1 MIVGASPGEISGCE
15 TRNQPEEAPMATS
28 LDQAR
33 RDVQLAVNDAML
45 WAESPEPR
53 TFYEFEKQLWC
64 LVLGIG
70 RALVLL
76 FLVVRAQRP
85 RDASYLHEGR
95 AFTICERL
103 TSEVGTLFGKIT
115 WARAAGRRA
124 NNRRGAMDL
133 PLDRELGLCGGFSLG
148 VVERVNKL
156 SAQMVFAAASTS
168 FKDVHGWAPAS
179 RTILR
184 MVDAVGSLAR
194 PFLEGAAA
202 PEGDGEIL
210 VGMADAGGAPAVS
223 SLELRRRRRPRRAR
237 TDTSR
242 HERRGRRRENPR
254 PRRTKGKKSKNSKM
268 AVVGVLYTL
277 KRTARGLEGPI
288 NKRLV
293 ATFESHEALFMW
305 MRREADKR
313 GYGTKPMVFLADGC
327 DHIWRLQQKYL
338 PEAEVC
344 VDWYHIV
351 EKIWQAGECLY
362 REGSERLRQWVAE
375 QTRRLRR
382 GNVELVIR
390 TILDAYLATPKTG
403 PGNKGKRERLKAI
416 FKHLDKNRKRLR
428 YAQLRRRDL
437 DIGTGAVE
445 GAVRSLI
452 RLRLDG
458 PGMRW
463 GRGRSELVLH
473 LRCILL
479 NGQWEDFAAYLASM
493 PQIKLPKRAAPTQPH
508 DAKMKVAA

>member
-1 MIVGASPGEISGCE
+1 
-15 TRNQPEEAPMATS
+15 MATS

-33 RDVQLAVNDAML
+33 RNVQLAVNDAMQ
-45 WAESPEPR
+45 WAESPQPKS
-53 TFYEFEKQLWC
+53 FYEFEKHLWQ

-70 RALVLL
+70 RALVVV

-85 RDASYLHEGR
+85 RDASYQHEGR
-95 AFTICERL
+95 AFMICEVL
-103 TSEVGTLFGKIT
+103 TNDIGTLFGKVT
-115 WARAAGRRA
+115 WSRPAGRRA
-124 NNRRGAMDL
+124 NNRRGVMDL
-133 PLDRELGLCGGFSLG
+133 PVDRELRLCGSFSLG
-148 VVERVNKL
+148 VVERINKL
-156 SAQMVFAAASTS
+156 SAQMVFAAALTS
-168 FKDVHGWAPAS
+168 FKDVHLWAPAS

-184 MVDAVGSLAR
+184 MVDAVGALAR

-223 SLELRRRRRPRRAR
+223 SLELRRRRRKRPRRAR

-242 HERRGRRRENPR
+242 HERRGRRRDNPR
-254 PRRTKGKKSKNSKM
+254 PRRTKGKKSKNAKM

-293 ATFESHEALFMW
+293 ATFESHEALFIW

-327 DHIWRLQQKYL
+327 DHIWRLQEKYF
-338 PEAEVC
+338 PEAEAC
-344 VDWYHIV
+344 VDWYHII
-351 EKIWQAGECLY
+351 EKIWKAGECLH
-362 REGSERLRQWVAE
+362 REGSEGLRQWVAE

-382 GNVELVIR
+382 GNVDLVIR
-390 TILDAYLATPKTG
+390 TILDAYLSTPKTG
-403 PGNKGKRERLKAI
+403 PGNKGKRERLEAI

-428 YAQLRRRDL
+428 YAELRRRDL
-437 DIGTGAVE
+437 DIGSGAVE

-479 NGQWEDFAAYLASM
+479 NGQWGDFAAYLASL
-493 PQIKLPKRAAPTQPH
+493 PQIKLPKRACPTQPH
-508 DAKMKVAA
+508 DAKQKLAA